1 MNQGIDS
8 LIGHRLD
15 AYGSN
20 PQALMERYQLTG
32 ETVDLLA
39 LQAAANIF
47 NEAKNNM
54 LANAETEMPN
64 EKQALEQEVVE
75 GSRNQILSQL
85 GPGIQQQGMQME
97 QAAMQQPQQVAMQQ
111 PPPPQQQMG
120 LPTQP
125 ANNMMMAA
133 QGGIVGYQGGGDV
146 GRGINMEA
154 LLDALMFAE
163 SGGDP
168 NAVGAAGEE
177 GAFQIM
183 QSTAN
188 DPGYGMSPMEGS
200 GFDPEASRKFARHI
214 LQTML
219 DRYDGDI
226 EAALIAYN
234 AGATNADRFIAAGRD
249 YSVLP
254 QPTTQRHVRRILGHM
269 QAQRGEESI
278 RGRGVSSANLDAA
291 ERRRTLRD
299 NPAIGSLREA
309 GRKQD
314 QLAAAE
320 RKRRRTLPANLASRN
335 VNPKGDRTRWT
346 NENSRTRD
354 AQLSGGAGLEASRQ
368 RNMENAQPP
377 GGVQL
382 SSTSTD
388 ATQYNREVQNALNTR
403 LEEGVPWR
411 GRRGPEGQTGIASSP
426 DEASQIMRYL
436 AMMQGSQNMINAAD
450 PAATLKGIDTNREF
464 EAPRREPR
472 ENNSLAYLQNIGK
485 QQQGRRDA
493 FGAAFPE
500 AEGAIARAQQERA
513 DGGIGYL
520 RRLARKQEGKRQE
533 GSRAARYLAMMQQN
547 QNMVDAVDPAGRA
560 RGQEQDVTPPVDI
573 LKYLAMLQQ
582 NQNMVSALEE
592 EEEAENLQSLIGGR
606 RFNSGGGVRGLAR
619 GIFDP
624 REWDWLGD
632 WVGIGD
638 YVGDGSDLSDTG
650 RRRVERA
657 HRKQELKEVEVAE
670 EQLLEEQLL
679 EAGIDPGIAEGGW
692 SPILRRMGEGMP
704 DWVGSEGRRRLQ
716 EEQRAR
722 DLKEQFPGLE
732 SDRIRAIIA
741 TEVVKGELNQPGRIE
756 DGKFVP
762 TPSVPPTPVTVPEPE
777 PEPEVVIEE
786 EVVEDTRIKPDW
798 NMLREWGAGGMGAT
812 TTADALGGSGRAVGV
827 EIARQERAAL
837 EGRIL
842 TAKEA
847 QMQIDREVA
856 LAINNRQ
863 LNVDAQERL
872 MEYREN
878 TAFYYAAIA
887 EQASQQTGN
896 IYTAEDVGESMS
908 GKSPD
913 AAITAAVRAVDT
925 QFLRQMGVVSGL
937 GAPKVDVVA
946 QAMKLNEG
954 S

>member
-85 GPGIQQQGMQME
+85 GPGIQQQGMQM
-97 QAAMQQPQQVAMQQ
+97 QQDAMQQFQQPQQVAMQQ

-269 QAQRGEESI
+269 EAQRGEESI

-299 NPAIGSLREA
+299 NQDERPYPA
-309 GRKQD
+309 GRD
-314 QLAAAE
+314 
-320 RKRRRTLPANLASRN
+320 
-335 VNPKGDRTRWT
+335 
-346 NENSRTRD
+346 
-354 AQLSGGAGLEASRQ
+354 
-368 RNMENAQPP
+368 
-377 GGVQL
+377 VQL
-382 SSTSTD
+382 GSTSTD
-388 ATQYNREVQNALNTR
+388 ATQYNRGVQNALNTR
-403 LEEGVPWR
+403 RGMISPPDPAGRGVQLGSTSADATQYNRGIQNALNTRLNAADPAATLEEDVPWR
-411 GRRGPEGQTGIASSP
+411 GRRGPEGQA

-472 ENNSLAYLQNIGK
+472 E
-485 QQQGRRDA
+485 
-493 FGAAFPE
+493 
-500 AEGAIARAQQERA
+500 
-513 DGGIGYL
+513 
-520 RRLARKQEGKRQE
+520 
-533 GSRAARYLAMMQQN
+533 
-547 QNMVDAVDPAGRA
+547 
-560 RGQEQDVTPPVDI
+560 
-573 LKYLAMLQQ
+573 
-582 NQNMVSALEE
+582 
-592 EEEAENLQSLIGGR
+592 
-606 RFNSGGGVRGLAR
+606 
-619 GIFDP
+619 
-624 REWDWLGD
+624 
-632 WVGIGD
+632 
-638 YVGDGSDLSDTG
+638 
-650 RRRVERA
+650 
-657 HRKQELKEVEVAE
+657 
-670 EQLLEEQLL
+670 
-679 EAGIDPGIAEGGW
+679 
-692 SPILRRMGEGMP
+692 
-704 DWVGSEGRRRLQ
+704 
-716 EEQRAR
+716 
-722 DLKEQFPGLE
+722 
-732 SDRIRAIIA
+732 RI
-741 TEVVKGELNQPGRIE
+741 
-756 DGKFVP
+756 
-762 TPSVPPTPVTVPEPE
+762 
-777 PEPEVVIEE
+777 
-786 EVVEDTRIKPDW
+786 
-798 NMLREWGAGGMGAT
+798 
-812 TTADALGGSGRAVGV
+812 
-827 EIARQERAAL
+827 
-837 EGRIL
+837 
-842 TAKEA
+842 
-847 QMQIDREVA
+847 
-856 LAINNRQ
+856 
-863 LNVDAQERL
+863 
-872 MEYREN
+872 
-878 TAFYYAAIA
+878 
-887 EQASQQTGN
+887 
-896 IYTAEDVGESMS
+896 
-908 GKSPD
+908 
-913 AAITAAVRAVDT
+913 
-925 QFLRQMGVVSGL
+925 
-937 GAPKVDVVA
+937 
-946 QAMKLNEG
+946 
-954 S
+954 